1 MFSRVGFPGR
11 VAGSKKGIMVTDPIA
26 DMFTRLRN
34 AVLAGRSEIV
44 VPYSRLKEEIAK
56 LLVAE
61 GYLGEVRKFKEQKG
75 KNFFLSMQSPKL
87 EHVRRLSKPG
97 ARWYVS
103 WREIQN
109 PQLGIIV
116 ISTPEGILT
125 HKQARKKKLGG
136 ELVGE
141 IW

>member
-1 MFSRVGFPGR
+1 
-11 VAGSKKGIMVTDPIA
+11 MVTDPIA

-34 AVLAGRSEIV
+34 AGRAGRSEV
-44 VPYSRLKEEIAK
+44 TVPYSRFKEEIAK

-75 KNFFLSMQSPKL
+75 KNFFLALQSPRL
-87 EHVRRLSKPG
+87 EHIRRLSSPG

-109 PQLGIIV
+109 PPLGVII
-116 ISTPEGILT
+116 ISTPGGILT

-136 ELVGE
+136 ELLGE
-141 IW
+141 AW

>member
-1 MFSRVGFPGR
+1 
-11 VAGSKKGIMVTDPIA
+11 MVTDPIA

-56 LLVAE
+56 LFVAE

-87 EHVRRLSKPG
+87 ENVRRLSKPG
-97 ARWYVS
+97 PRWFVS
-103 WREIQN
+103 WREIKK
-109 PQLGIIV
+109 PPLGIAI
-116 ISTPEGILT
+116 I
-125 HKQARKKKLGG
+125 RKHTSGLRAWRAG
-136 ELVGE
+136 ER
-141 IW
+141 